1 MLWIKINIFLLSLQ
15 PLPFGQVILK
25 RTSIVKVGSF
35 VYRGLKYISIF
46 CSGPKEGNYC
56 CWKGSESFILNHRW
70 SKLVSRRRGQEAC
83 FCTQTP
89 HPAPFWLTTTKLQ
102 QLEIAQWRKVKQILS
117 MWLCSLLIN
126 NNQASTASTAWERT
140 VEKSQTNAISVTLL
154 PFN

>member
-70 SKLVSRRRGQEAC
+70 SKLVSLRRGQEAC

-102 QLEIAQWRKVKQILS
+102 QLENAQWRKVKQLLT

-126 NNQASTASTAWERT
+126 NNQASAAWNRT

-154 PFN
+154 PFFN